1 MFLIF
6 QSLISYYIN
15 LNHKLTCLL
24 PFLFNIRAADPA
36 HLRLWQPLKI
46 FNEHLVQCVYIWSW
60 SWCVQIVSIGGTQ
73 PQNTIVFE
81 WKTGIALLC
90 YIPLAS
96 PIFFLFSD
104 ILLWNKKK
112 SYNVNLVWHQCAKR
126 LLISQK
132 LTNWLLQ
139 ISQFNLQLY
148 KQQTTLI
155 SPFLSNNERADDNGD
170 ILLRTG

>member
-1 MFLIF
+1 MSSPNNREIHIGAAERRDRHQCSKDCLLYYLFWLLVLSPWKEMFLIF

-81 WKTGIALLC
+81 
-90 YIPLAS
+90 
-96 PIFFLFSD
+96 
-104 ILLWNKKK
+104 
-112 SYNVNLVWHQCAKR
+112 
-126 LLISQK
+126 
-132 LTNWLLQ
+132 
-139 ISQFNLQLY
+139 
-148 KQQTTLI
+148 
-155 SPFLSNNERADDNGD
+155 
-170 ILLRTG
+170 